1 MEPISLMTF
10 ILRLESYSSM
20 AVYPE
25 NLRRDFHSSAGAK
38 FFAALASAL
47 KIGTGWFPSS
57 AGAAFIAA
65 WSLSR

>member
-1 MEPISLMTF
+1 
-10 ILRLESYSSM
+10 M